1 MNVHNK
7 TALTL
12 ALTGALGAA
21 LTMGTANA
29 AENLFATQ
37 TLDSGY
43 MVAAAETG
51 ADGKAKEGKCG
62 EGKCGA
68 HKAKEATCGAD
79 KAKEGKCGA
88 DKAKEGTCGADKAKE
103 GKCGADKK

>member
-12 ALTGALGAA
+12 ALTGALGATLA
-21 LTMGTANA
+21 MGTVNA
-29 AENLFATQ
+29 AESLFATQ
-37 TLDSGY
+37 TLSSGY
-43 MVAAAETG
+43 MVAAAEMG

-68 HKAKEATCGAD
+68 NKDTKAAEGKCGAD

-88 DKAKEGTCGADKAKE
+88 DKAKEGKCGE
-103 GKCGADKK
+103 GKCGANKK

>member
-21 LTMGTANA
+21 LTMGAANA
-29 AENLFATQ
+29 AENLFASQ
-37 TLDSGY
+37 TLSSGY
-43 MVAAAETG
+43 MVAAAEMG

-68 HKAKEATCGAD
+68 NKDSKSM
-79 KAKEGKCGA
+79 EGKCGA
-88 DKAKEGTCGADKAKE
+88 DKAKEGTCGGADKAKE
-103 GKCGADKK
+103 GKCGEGKCGADKK